1 MPPSGTS
8 KPRIGFRSSLERDVY
23 QIIKKLEAANDDR
36 PFKTVPAIY
45 DAIKRSNSSLSRQK
59 KRPLEDAI
67 DRALQLRK
75 QEQDDSDDSEAAIDE
90 PEPPKSGDERFL
102 LNRQMTKLWNTDTG
116 SRGASE
122 MPATKKRR
130 IQPDGD
136 DKDDR
141 TSGPETAVN
150 GSIGGDA
157 LAPVNLDKSQTRK
170 THKPSRFQVEKPEQE
185 VPLAG
190 LGDIYR
196 ELLEDTWGL
205 LRGSDLFESRK
216 VSLSSGI
223 LLSGPSG
230 TGKKSLVRNVA
241 AKIGVPL
248 VSLADCLRDPE
259 RIGKSLSEAV
269 DTALSLAPSIIFIER
284 IDKVMSRHGSSS
296 HNEHHAKAVS
306 EFAKQM
312 ERIRRSSGTDGHVLA
327 VATTSRITDVDPSVL
342 TFGLFEECI
351 QMRVPD
357 CAARHDI
364 LKVVTRRMR
373 LSDDVDLTEL
383 ANMTHGYVGT
393 DLAAITTL
401 AGKRLVR
408 RAARLNNPV
417 DTMLDLHT
425 RFLDKD
431 SADMSDPDASFFTR
445 NIANPQTED
454 SITMEDFKAALKG
467 FTPSLRKEG
476 FTVIP
481 SVTWKQVGALDE
493 ARKQLQSSIVGPIK
507 NPDLYREFGL
517 TRPAGVLLWG
527 PPGCGKTL
535 VAQAV
540 ANEAQASFILING
553 PELLNKYVGE
563 SERAVRELFQRARS
577 STPCIL
583 FFDEIDSIVP
593 PRSNSSTESGARVVN
608 ALLTELDGAQD
619 RTGIYV
625 IGTTNRPEMIDEA
638 MLRPGRLSVQLLVD
652 LPTPRERVDILRTIY
667 RTNHEK
673 APEDVLEELEA
684 VALDARCSNF
694 SGADLSGLH
703 TKAAQRALD
712 RCMANVGEARV
723 ITSAD
728 WEFALDNTRASVR
741 DPASYRLRGP

>member
-1 MPPSGTS
+1 MSPSDTS

-23 QIIKKLEAANDDR
+23 HIIKKLEAANDDR

-67 DRALQLRK
+67 DRVLQVRR
-75 QEQDDSDDSEAAIDE
+75 QEQDESDDSEAAIDE
-90 PEPPKSGDERFL
+90 PEPPKPGDERFL

-116 SRGASE
+116 SRSASE

-130 IQPDGD
+130 IQADGD

-150 GSIGGDA
+150 GPIGADT
-157 LAPVNLDKSQTRK
+157 LAPAKQDKSRPKK
-170 THKPSRFQVEKPEQE
+170 TQKPSRFQVENPEQE

-196 ELLEDTWGL
+196 EILEDTWGL

-269 DTALSLAPSIIFIER
+269 DTALSLAPSVIFIER
-284 IDKVMSRHGSSS
+284 IDRVMSRHGSPS

-312 ERIRRSSGTDGHVLA
+312 ERIRRSSRTDGHVLA
-327 VATTSRITDVDPSVL
+327 MATTSRITDVDPAVL
-342 TFGLFEECI
+342 AFGLFDECI
-351 QMRVPD
+351 QMRMPD

-364 LKVVTRRMR
+364 LKVVTRRMK
-373 LSDDVDLTEL
+373 LSEDVDLVEL

-425 RFLDKD
+425 RLLDGQ
-431 SADMSDPDASFFTR
+431 STDMSDPDASFFTK
-445 NIANPQTED
+445 NITNPQTAD

-673 APEDVLEELEA
+673 APEDVLEKLA
-684 VALDARCSNF
+684 VVALDTRCSNF

-712 RCMANVGEARV
+712 RCTANVGEARV
-723 ITSAD
+723 ITAAD

-741 DPASYRLRGP
+741 DPASYRLRGS